1 MSRKQKIPSK
11 INTSANEMCYWCCL
25 LTVDIKVGIKIHQRL
40 EVPGGVVG
48 LEYFDG
54 HISCFR
60 LCLPLCW
67 GFLSIMWMIME
78 MMAYFTLWESF
89 MLSESSHWV
98 SWSCPC
104 LHCARWEWGTEVLC
118 CLGNMSYF
126 FAAPYGWS
134 LNCPNLKTLRTPKL
148 DINLYFYS
156 QPFWR
161 IWLKGN
167 RFQLRQN
174 WV

>member
-1 MSRKQKIPSK
+1 MWVENKKSQAKSTPLQMKCVTDVACSRWISK
-11 INTSANEMCYWCCL
+11 WVSRSTKDLRY
-25 LTVDIKVGIKIHQRL
+25 L
-40 EVPGGVVG
+40 EELWGWSI
-48 LEYFDG
+48 LMA
-54 HISCFR
+54 ISRFR